1 MGLAIT
7 GALRRDEVAPPTRRG
22 WLHFAEGIGFIV
34 LFILLVRPVGFL
46 LTAGVLLGLL
56 FWRLGVS
63 PWRAVVLAHLIVPA
77 TYLAFHVVLRVDLP
91 RGLLGW

>member
-1 MGLAIT
+1 M
-7 GALRRDEVAPPTRRG
+7 
-22 WLHFAEGIGFIV
+22 HFAEGVGFIV

-46 LTAGVLLGLL
+46 LTAGALLGLL

-63 PWRAVVLAHLIVPA
+63 RARAAALTALVVLP
-77 TYLAFHVVLRVDLP
+77 TYFVFHVLLRVDLP